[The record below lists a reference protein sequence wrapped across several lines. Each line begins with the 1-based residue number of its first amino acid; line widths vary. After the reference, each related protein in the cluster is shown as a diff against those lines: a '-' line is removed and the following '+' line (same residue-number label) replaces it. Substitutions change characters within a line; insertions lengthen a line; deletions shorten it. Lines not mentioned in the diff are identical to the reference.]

1 MRIPLSV
8 AALVFASLLA
18 TDARAQLVSGNNNG
32 NAGSGVGSSNGN
44 GNGNGNG
51 SNNAVSTGN
60 LTSAVN
66 IRNHRQA
73 PAIVAPGLAAAGIES
88 CLGSTSVGGAGPW
101 FGVTIGGTTT
111 DRGCNL
117 RLYSRTLYALGHRV
131 AATQILCNDPDVAQ
145 ALLAE
150 GIRCRVGVGA
160 QVQEAAGGF
169 VAGAVADGG
178 ADIAGGYDVDAAERD
193 PGTPRRRSR
202 RTRAAA
208 SP

>member
-1 MRIPLSV
+1 MRVSLSL

-18 TDARAQLVSGNNNG
+18 TEAQAQLVSGNNNG
-32 NAGSGVGSSNGN
+32 NAGSGIGSSNGN

-51 SNNAVSTGN
+51 SNNTVSGG
-60 LTSAVN
+60 TSSSALN
-66 IRNHRQA
+66 FRGRQQA

-88 CLGSTSVGGAGPW
+88 CLGSTSVGGAGPG
-101 FGVTIGGTTT
+101 FGVTIGSTTT

-150 GIRCRVGVGA
+150 GVQCRVGVGA
-160 QVQEAAGGF
+160 EVQQAAGGM
-169 VAGAVADGG
+169 AAVAS
-178 ADIAGGYDVDAAERD
+178 ADRGSDLAGEYDVDAAERD
-193 PGTPRRRSR
+193 RARPRRRSR
-202 RTRAAA
+202 RSRTA

>member
-1 MRIPLSV
+1 MRIPLSL
-8 AALVFASLLA
+8 AALVLASLVA

-32 NAGSGVGSSNGN
+32 NAGSGIGSSNGN

-51 SNNAVSTGN
+51 SNNTVAGGTSS
-60 LTSAVN
+60 SAVN
-66 IRNHRQA
+66 VRSRQQA
-73 PAIVAPGLAAAGIES
+73 PAIVAPGLTAAGIES
-88 CLGSTSVGGAGPW
+88 CLGSTSIGGAGPG

-150 GIRCRVGVGA
+150 GIQCRVGVGA
-160 QVQEAAGGF
+160 EVQRAAGGM
-169 VAGAVADGG
+169 AALASADQGS
-178 ADIAGGYDVDAAERD
+178 DIAGVYDVDAAERD
-193 PGTPRRRSR
+193 RGGRRRRSR
-202 RTRAAA
+202 A
-208 SP
+208 SAR